1 MNGIRILNLDGN
13 NLGFVLLNTNTN
25 QKVFIDVSKKFG
37 VTADGINKAID
48 LARLFTNIM
57 HSIFFKTLKL

>member
-1 MNGIRILNLDGN
+1 MGTLS
-13 NLGFVLLNTNTN
+13 GFVLVNEH

-48 LARLFTNIM
+48 LARLLILCL
-57 HSIFFKTLKL
+57 IFF